1 MDRFNLP
8 EREGHCAYGK
18 FFARKAGFVSR
29 EWLPDL
35 ANCRRS
41 RPLAPNEDA
50 TALDDVVLQ
59 TILAEGTATVRE
71 LRRMLGFARGRG
83 KRAAADPASE
93 VAEEGKIPLDPI
105 MTRLQMEMRL
115 SSPISST
122 ASTGTATATAGASHD
137 TRHPKRCTVRSAQ
150 NARPPNRS
158 SASANTSAVFF
169 PTLRKTAC

>member
-1 MDRFNLP
+1 MSNLRP
-8 EREGHCAYGK
+8 VRWIVLTFPNAKDTDCAYGK

-35 ANCRRS
+35 ANCLRS

-83 KRAAADPASE
+83 KRAAADPTSE
-93 VAEEGKIPLDPI
+93 VAEE
-105 MTRLQMEMRL
+105 
-115 SSPISST
+115 
-122 ASTGTATATAGASHD
+122 
-137 TRHPKRCTVRSAQ
+137 
-150 NARPPNRS
+150 
-158 SASANTSAVFF
+158 
-169 PTLRKTAC
+169 